1 MLLTSSI
8 DQSSRRALLAMT
20 ITPIQQ
26 ASFGKICLYIQLGAH
41 TVRPDVEVH
50 GQYAYLTFN
59 LADLSSAPGA
69 QCAAIV
75 VNSTGPSLKTKVYKK
90 ALYHDVGPQLAL
102 QDSQPAFQLNAVR
115 CSSASAPIVVKSKML
130 SNQKGTTKAGNL
142 RNTFRFLMKSIV
154 ESTCSNM

>member
-1 MLLTSSI
+1 MVLCS
-8 DQSSRRALLAMT
+8 
-20 ITPIQQ
+20 
-26 ASFGKICLYIQLGAH
+26 QLGAH

-69 QCAAIV
+69 RCAAIV
-75 VNSTGPSLKTKVYKK
+75 GHSSGPSLKTKVYKK
-90 ALYHDVGPQLAL
+90 AWYHDIGPQLAQ

-130 SNQKGTTKAGNL
+130 SNQKGITKGGNC
-142 RNTFRFLMKSIV
+142 RNTLKHGTLENCKHNACR
-154 ESTCSNM
+154 